1 MKKVWIVD
9 DDQDMVG
16 AIRLMVRLLDCEENH
31 FYAAPPAARALL
43 AGERPDL
50 IILDINMPQ
59 VSGLELLEFIR
70 HRKDMKGLPV
80 VMLSTEATDIMVDK
94 AMSIGAD
101 AYVTKPVNLE
111 ELEKA
116 MKKALRAHGKS

>member
-16 AIRLMVRLLDCEENH
+16 AIRLMVKLLDCDERH
-31 FYAAPPAARALL
+31 FYTARPAAQALL
-43 AGERPDL
+43 AGERPDFL
-50 IILDINMPQ
+50 ILDINMPQ
-59 VSGLELLEFIR
+59 VSGLELLEFMR
-70 HRKDMKGLPV
+70 HRKDMKDVPV

-116 MKKALRAHGKS
+116 MKKALAAHGKS